1 VIKGKVEFD
10 IKLPEA
16 ISIVSLLLGIIGL
29 VLAVIAL
36 L

>member
-1 VIKGKVEFD
+1 MIKGKVEFD
-10 IKLPEA
+10 IKLSEA
-16 ISIVSLLLGIIGL
+16 ISIVSLLLGIVGL